1 MAGFQIFKQFQE
13 KEYIHEK
20 DFKGLVNY
28 ICANIQSDY
37 SPNCWYYQRMYRY
50 CSKLCIVKDW
60 RKRNNLPPVAKYG
73 KMICYNEK
81 TLIKFFED
89 LSHEECCGRAA

>member
-28 ICANIQSDY
+28 ICANMQCDTRQIVGTISECTVTVRN
-37 SPNCWYYQRMYRY
+37 SAL
-50 CSKLCIVKDW
+50 SKIGVKET
-60 RKRNNLPPVAKYG
+60 
-73 KMICYNEK
+73 ICRQLQNVEK
-81 TLIKFFED
+81 
-89 LSHEECCGRAA
+89 